1 MQDFESELGIQE
13 LHWRTHHR
21 NMLSSIA
28 STRFEGEVQSVVRV
42 DAVVS
47 VAELVSSE
55 AVDTAG
61 LPVAD
66 V

>member
-1 MQDFESELGIQE
+1 
-13 LHWRTHHR
+13 
-21 NMLSSIA
+21 MLSSIA